1 MWSSWVTLVG
11 TLGDLWGHFGDLGW
25 AVCVTLESGVV
36 KLVDLGG
43 HLGDL
48 GGHFGDLGGQFV

>member
-1 MWSSWVTLVG
+1 MGGTLATLGSGVVN
-11 TLGDLWGHFGDLGW
+11 LGDLGGHFDDLGW

-36 KLVDLGG
+36 N
-43 HLGDL
+43 LGDI